1 MARVPHSIVLTGE
14 DLTADDMVAVARH
27 RAAVKLA
34 PEAYERIRC
43 GWDAVRRAAA
53 EGRPVYGLTTGV
65 GAHKRVSVD
74 VADTVHFNGL
84 LLQSHRVGQ
93 GPAAPAEVVRAA
105 LVRLV
110 NGYAKGTAGVRPELA
125 DRLLETLNSDEV
137 PRVRMLGSVGQAD
150 LAPMADLAAGAI
162 GDLAPIAK
170 ETLSLV
176 NTNAFSTAIAALAIA
191 DVGRLLDALDVCGA
205 LDLDAFAANLTPLHP
220 AVAEVRPYPGLVAS
234 LERLTDLLDGSP
246 LWGDDVP
253 RNLQDPLS
261 FRCLANVQGA
271 ARDALGQARRQLA
284 IELNASQENPLVIV
298 GEDRIVSVANF
309 DVVPLAAAV
318 DYLRIGLAPA
328 LTCAA
333 ERTVKLLSEPFSG
346 LPTGLKVRADLSD
359 DALSE
364 FGTAAVAISAEARL
378 LAAPVSFELASSG
391 LAEGIE
397 DRMTMAPL
405 GARRLAEM
413 VGLGERICAIC
424 LVVASQAID
433 LRRPAAVGAGSA
445 RAHALVRALVPFT
458 GAGEPP
464 PLDLE
469 PVVDLVRSGELG
481 AAPQGSRA

>member
-1 MARVPHSIVLTGE
+1 MARVPESIVLTGE
-14 DLTADDMVAVARH
+14 DLTAADVVAVARGG
-27 RAAVKLA
+27 AAVELA
-34 PEAYERIRC
+34 PAADERIRE
-43 GWDAVRRAAA
+43 GWETVRRAAA

-65 GAHKRVSVD
+65 GAHKRVAVD

-84 LLQSHRVGQ
+84 LLRSHLVAQ

-105 LVRLV
+105 LVKLV

-125 DRLLETLNSDEV
+125 GRLLQTLNSGAV

-150 LAPMADLAAGAI
+150 LAPMADLAVGAI
-162 GDLAPIAK
+162 GDLAPIGK

-176 NTNAFSTAIAALAIA
+176 NSNAFSTAIATLAIA
-191 DVGRLLDALDVCGA
+191 DAGRLLDALDVSGA
-205 LDLDAFAANLTPLHP
+205 LDLEAFAGNPTPLHP
-220 AVAEVRPYPGLVAS
+220 AVAGVRPYPGLMAS
-234 LERLTDLLDGSP
+234 LERLRGLLEGSA
-246 LWGDDVP
+246 LWDEDVP

-261 FRCLANVQGA
+261 FRCLAQVHGA
-271 ARDALGQARRQLA
+271 ARDALEQARRQLA

-298 GEDRIVSVANF
+298 AEDRIVSVSNF

-333 ERTVKLLSEPFSG
+333 ERVVKLVSEPFSG
-346 LPTGLKVRADLSD
+346 LPTGLKVRPDLSD

-364 FGTAAVAISAEARL
+364 FATAAVAIAAEARL
-378 LAAPVSFELASSG
+378 LAAPVSFEHASSG
-391 LAEGIE
+391 IAEGIE

-424 LVVASQAID
+424 LVVASQAAD
-433 LRRPAAVGAGSA
+433 LRRLPAMGAGTGRA
-445 RAHALVRALVPFT
+445 RARVRELVPFT
-458 GAGEPP
+458 DAGEPP
-464 PLDLE
+464 PPDLA
-469 PVVDLVRSGELG
+469 PVVELVRSGTLG
-481 AAPQGSRA
+481 